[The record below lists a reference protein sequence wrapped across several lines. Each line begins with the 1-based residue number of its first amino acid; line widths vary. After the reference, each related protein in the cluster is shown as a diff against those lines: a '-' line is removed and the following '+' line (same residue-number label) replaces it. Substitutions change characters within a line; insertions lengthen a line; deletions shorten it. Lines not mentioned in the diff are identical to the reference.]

1 MDMES
6 TLLGQRETK
15 CKTVTGSLDTENYS
29 HIEFIF
35 IKMFIVSAGNILTL
49 L

>member
-1 MDMES
+1 MVSRLM
-6 TLLGQRETK
+6 GQRETEG
-15 CKTVTGSLDTENYS
+15 KTVTESLDTENYS

-35 IKMFIVSAGNILTL
+35 IKMFTASATKLLTL